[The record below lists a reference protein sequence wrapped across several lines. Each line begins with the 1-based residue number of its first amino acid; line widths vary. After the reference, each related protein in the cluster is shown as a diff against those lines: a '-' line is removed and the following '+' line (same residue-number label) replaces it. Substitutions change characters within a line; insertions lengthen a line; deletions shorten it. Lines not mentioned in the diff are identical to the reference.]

1 MDSQSSPEDSLVLD
15 SRPNAVET
23 LLTHETL
30 EILAQSIASFPAKER
45 AIILLHKVN
54 GRTQKETAVELNLP
68 VRTVENIRSKASS
81 AAKPISSGM
90 ASKSSSTDMKTPAQF
105 PTDAITRG
113 TLFDHARTQGLAQE
127 LTDRVVLVVKR
138 QEKRRRTVR
147 RSVGALLLIVG
158 FSLWGVPYF
167 RSTDT
172 VITQVANRQTL
183 ALSDGS
189 FADLNAQTQLRT
201 DFRYGRRIVRLS
213 TGEAFFTIVKD
224 LENPFLV
231 ETPAGIIRV
240 TGTRFNVRLLEGEQI
255 EVTLL
260 DGAVEVPQEMKECVE
275 GVRAP
280 IGALGASFAGRF
292 IKLFAVMYQGFA
304 VPSRVDP

>member
-1 MDSQSSPEDSLVLD
+1 
-15 SRPNAVET
+15 
-23 LLTHETL
+23 
-30 EILAQSIASFPAKER
+30 
-45 AIILLHKVN
+45 
-54 GRTQKETAVELNLP
+54 
-68 VRTVENIRSKASS
+68 
-81 AAKPISSGM
+81 
-90 ASKSSSTDMKTPAQF
+90 MKTPAQF

-127 LTDRVVLVVKR
+127 LTDRVVLAVKR

-147 RSVGALLLIVG
+147 RSVGALILIVG

-260 DGAVEVPQEMKECVE
+260 DGAVEVQPIPAISRALASEAAALSLAPGQQFRSDDSRIHTLTASHMENVTAWREGRLILDEMTVADAVARMARYHGKKMAVAPEVASIILGGSCSLDDLPAFLQSLRATQVIDITL
-275 GVRAP
+275 GGDGSYHVRALRP
-280 IGALGASFAGRF
+280 
-292 IKLFAVMYQGFA
+292 
-304 VPSRVDP
+304 